1 MVEALRGRWSLR
13 ELLAAVGMAKSSYEY
28 AKGALARGEGPE
40 RAAARE
46 AVRAAFEESGG
57 TYGYRRIYAQVSSG
71 AGPDAAI
78 VDVHWKV
85 TQMVIGQRAP
95 ITYMV
100 AHHASFSALGLP
112 RGCLTRAGR
121 TAAP

>member
-1 MVEALRGRWSLR
+1 MLREAKARLRQVQLELDVREATLEIAKKDPGTDPNRLTNREKASMVEALRGRWSLR

-57 TYGYRRIYAQVSSG
+57 TYGYRRIYAQVNSG
-71 AGPDAAI
+71 AGPDAG
-78 VDVHWKV
+78 
-85 TQMVIGQRAP
+85 IG
-95 ITYMV
+95 
-100 AHHASFSALGLP
+100 
-112 RGCLTRAGR
+112 
-121 TAAP
+121 

>member
-57 TYGYRRIYAQVSSG
+57 TYGYRRIYAQVNLSCIFISDMQC
-71 AGPDAAI
+71 PKIND
-78 VDVHWKV
+78 
-85 TQMVIGQRAP
+85 RA
-95 ITYMV
+95 
-100 AHHASFSALGLP
+100 
-112 RGCLTRAGR
+112 
-121 TAAP
+121 